1 VCRAGVVVVVLVASC
16 GRYRFE
22 PLGDAADACAAERVE
37 LGPWS
42 QLGAMTALNSLVEDD
57 DPTPSD
63 DGLELYFTSPR
74 PGAIGKA
81 DIWRVRRDSTLLA
94 WGPVERVVELSSVA
108 NENTPELSS
117 DGLTMWFASDRPGG
131 MGQDDIWVT
140 TRPDR
145 SSPWTT
151 PRNVSEL
158 NTPGIERG
166 PSVFLG
172 GLAMI
177 FFSDRTGSKGAPDF
191 WITTRSSLSS
201 TATWSSP
208 MPLDSVNT
216 PGNELRGWM
225 SPCGLEL
232 YYQADRGSSSGM
244 DFYMVR
250 RSSPD
255 EPFGSE
261 QLIPELSSAAYDQ
274 DLRLSPDR
282 RHAVFSSQRS
292 GAGDLYEAFR

>member
-16 GRYRFE
+16 GRYRFD

-42 QLGAMTALNSLVEDD
+42 QLGAMAALNSLVEDD

-81 DIWRVRRDSTLLA
+81 DIWRVRRNSTLLA

-117 DGLTMWFASDRPGG
+117 DGLTM
-131 MGQDDIWVT
+131 
-140 TRPDR
+140 
-145 SSPWTT
+145 
-151 PRNVSEL
+151 
-158 NTPGIERG
+158 
-166 PSVFLG
+166 
-172 GLAMI
+172 
-177 FFSDRTGSKGAPDF
+177 
-191 WITTRSSLSS
+191 
-201 TATWSSP
+201 
-208 MPLDSVNT
+208 
-216 PGNELRGWM
+216 
-225 SPCGLEL
+225 
-232 YYQADRGSSSGM
+232 
-244 DFYMVR
+244 
-250 RSSPD
+250 
-255 EPFGSE
+255 PFGSE

-292 GAGDLYEAFR
+292 GAGDCTRRFADAAATG

>member
-16 GRYRFE
+16 GRYRFD
-22 PLGDAADACAAERVE
+22 PLGDAADACAAERME

-42 QLGAMTALNSLVEDD
+42 PPTPMVALNSSVEDD

-63 DGLELYFTSPR
+63 DGRELYFTSPR
-74 PGAIGKA
+74 PGALGKA

-94 WGPVERVVELSSVA
+94 WGPVEHVVELSSA
-108 NENTPELSS
+108 ENENTPELSS
-117 DGLTMWFASDRPGG
+117 DGLTMWLVSDRPGG

-145 SSPWTT
+145 SSAWTT
-151 PRNVSEL
+151 PSNVSEL
-158 NTPGIERG
+158 NSPTIERG

-172 GLAMI
+172 GLAMV
-177 FFSDRTGSKGAPDF
+177 FHSDRPGGKGKTDF
-191 WITTRSSLSS
+191 WITTRASV
-201 TATWSSP
+201 TAPWSAP
-208 MPLDSVNT
+208 VPLDSVNT
-216 PGNELRGWM
+216 SGDELRGWV
-225 SPCGLEL
+225 SPCGLEM
-232 YYQADRGSSSGM
+232 YYQADRGSGM

-250 RSSPD
+250 RDSVD
-255 EPFGSE
+255 EPFGPE
-261 QLIPELSSAAYDQ
+261 QRIPELSDPAYDQ